1 MDLAGS
7 ERVKKTLA
15 AGETLQEGI
24 SINQSLLALGNV
36 VAALTQQ
43 QQPQNNNG
51 GSKKN
56 HVPYR
61 ESKLTRVWEACS
73 ACDVDQD
80 H

>member
-43 QQPQNNNG
+43 QPQTG
-51 GSKKN
+51 GNKKN

-61 ESKLTRVWEACS
+61 ESKLTRVC
-73 ACDVDQD
+73 
-80 H
+80 

>member
-43 QQPQNNNG
+43 QQPQG
-51 GSKKN
+51 GGNKKN

-61 ESKLTRVWEACS
+61 ESKLTRVG
-73 ACDVDQD
+73 
-80 H
+80 